1 MDEPNS
7 KSTHLGED
15 LTQSLETFDAEHINQ
30 CTESGIRALF
40 F

>member
-15 LTQSLETFDAEHINQ
+15 LTQSLETVEAEQTNQ
-30 CTESGIRALF
+30 
-40 F
+40 